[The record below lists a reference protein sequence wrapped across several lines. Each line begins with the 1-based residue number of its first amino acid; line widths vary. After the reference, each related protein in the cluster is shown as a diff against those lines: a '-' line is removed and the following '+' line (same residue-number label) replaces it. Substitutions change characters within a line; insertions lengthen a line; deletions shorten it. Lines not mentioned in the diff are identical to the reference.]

1 LGVAGANEKGIGRG
15 HEAIN
20 VAFFRGGVR
29 AGELRVCETRKRKS

>member
-20 VAFFRGGVR
+20 VAFFSGGRARRGTTGVR
-29 AGELRVCETRKRKS
+29 D